1 MARFKDVEQD
11 QGYFLTIY
19 PEKHFSDDSI
29 EKTIDRFVDEEV
41 DIRLFEHHYK
51 NDTVGQ
57 KAIHPKIKL
66 KVIIYSFVNGIQSS
80 RTMEHLMR
88 MNHIG
93 YLFLTGNRV
102 IDHSTLC
109 NFINDFSDEIKWVSS
124 RLLYLMHIMGM
135 IDWSKIVID
144 GTKISSNASKE
155 MTSNAGGFKKKMKRI
170 EKLTEK
176 ILQRAKQLEE
186 QEAEGQIDSSVIDAE
201 RKRIDRQKK
210 QYDRTV
216 KKIKEYEKEV
226 EEEKIDPDKKINL
239 TDPESK
245 LLNDKEKYIQG
256 YNVQA
261 AYSNNDVLIDI
272 EAVDSANDINL
283 TDKMIRRVDEVKK
296 QNSVNCKSSYLNDK
310 GYFNPEQVAN
320 LVKDGFNLYVAPN
333 EYFYNSWVFTGE
345 HKVEMDGE
353 DIIFICANGKKK
365 KGRYY
370 SEKEQYRFEM
380 SRKDCGGCDREK
392 ACWKGLKETTKGK
405 KFTAARSYIEDQEL
419 WKNYREKIESEQGKM
434 IYNRRIGKE
443 HNFRD
448 LKALNGL
455 RTIERRGK
463 TKCNTI
469 ALLAGIAHNLKK
481 YCKYMSNPEG
491 NGLILQYKT

>member
-19 PEKHFSDDSI
+19 PENHFSENSI
-29 EKTIDRFVDEEV
+29 EKTIDRFIEEEV
-41 DIRLFEHHYK
+41 DIKIFEHHYK
-51 NDTVGQ
+51 NDAIGQ

-66 KVIIYSFVNGIQSS
+66 KVIIYSFVNGIQSL
-80 RTMEHLMR
+80 RIMENMMR
-88 MNHIG
+88 MNHVG

-109 NFINDFSDEIKWVSS
+109 KFINDFPGEIKWVFS
-124 RLLYLMHIMGM
+124 RLLYLMHRMGM
-135 IDWSKIVID
+135 VDWSKVVID

-186 QEAEGQIDSSVIDAE
+186 QEEEGKIDSSAIDAE
-201 RKRIDRQKK
+201 RKRIERQKN

-216 KKIKEYEKEV
+216 RKMKEYEKEV

-272 EAVDSANDINL
+272 EAVDSATDMNL
-283 TDKMIRRVDEVKK
+283 TDKMIRQVDEVKK
-296 QNSVNCKSSYLNDK
+296 QNNVNCESAYLNDK

-320 LVKDGFNLYVAPN
+320 LIKDGFDLYVAPN
-333 EYFYNSWVFTGE
+333 EYFYKSWVFTQE
-345 HKVEMDGE
+345 HQVELDGD
-353 DIIFICANGKKK
+353 DIIFICANGKRK

-370 SEKEQYRFEM
+370 SEKNQYRFEM
-380 SRKDCGGCDREK
+380 SRKDCVGCDK
-392 ACWKGLKETTKGK
+392 KITCWKNLKETNNSK
-405 KFTAARSYIEDQEL
+405 KFTAAKSYVDDQKL
-419 WKNYREKIESEQGKM
+419 WENYREKIESEQGKI

-455 RTIERRGK
+455 RTIERRGRM
-463 TKCNTI
+463 KCNTI

-481 YCKYMSNPEG
+481 YCKYMIDPEG
-491 NGLILQYKT
+491 NELKLQNQT